1 METKLETGLNLDWAS
16 VQLNGYYYWLSTY
29 VGASG
34 NNFIGIIRPRIT
46 VKLIKNLN
54 IGFEQLAYISDRY
67 TSNLGSFHG
76 VRTEQKVYL
85 MLNVGN
91 FKL

>member
-1 METKLETGLNLDWAS
+1 METKLETGLNLAWGS
-16 VQLNGYYYWLSTY
+16 IQLNGYYYWIQTY
-29 VGASG
+29 VDSKE
-34 NNFIGIIRPRIT
+34 NNFIGLLRPRMTIR
-46 VKLIKNLN
+46 IFRNLN
-54 IGFEQLAYISDRY
+54 AGFEELAYISDRY
-67 TSNLGSFHG
+67 TSTLGNFHG

>member
-46 VKLIKNLN
+46 IKLIKNLN
-54 IGFEQLAYISDRY
+54 LGFEQLLYLTDRY
-67 TSNLGSFHG
+67 TANSGNFHAA
-76 VRTEQKVYL
+76 RTEQRIYL
-85 MLNVGN
+85 MFNAGN